1 MHNAQEF
8 TVNTVYASTDGER
21 TAVVVCTN
29 DAGES
34 HVEIRQQSWGGDRV
48 GWFTQ
53 SSVRLAA
60 DQLAPMRQALGQ
72 AGAMP
77 QIVAEAKKERRI
89 AGERPDVFASHLKVW
104 RAESA

>member
-1 MHNAQEF
+1 MQIAQEY

-29 DAGES
+29 DAGDS
-34 HVEIRQQSWGGDRV
+34 HIEVRQQSWGGDRV

-53 SSVRLAA
+53 SSIRLAA

-77 QIVAEAKKERRI
+77 QMVAESKKERRI

-104 RAESA
+104 QAESA

>member
-1 MHNAQEF
+1 MQIAQEF

-21 TAVVVCTN
+21 TAIVICT
-29 DAGES
+29 AETGES
-34 HVEIRQQSWGGDRV
+34 HVEVRQQSWGGERV

-53 SSVRLAA
+53 SSVRLAV
-60 DQLAPMRQALGQ
+60 DQLAPMRQALGE

-77 QIVAEAKKERRI
+77 QMVAEAKKERRI
-89 AGERPDVFASHLKVW
+89 AGERSDVFASHLKVW